1 MKPSVQ
7 TTTVTQTKAPV
18 LLKTLLLT
26 MLGIMSMIGF
36 GNTQPQAFSQTTT
49 GVSGPE
55 QDCIN
60 ALPVVQTVMT
70 HPLPYLGIGSPINE
84 ISPQVGTFPSGERN
98 GIWYRIDAQADG
110 FLGFVITPNIEA
122 DNYDWVV
129 YRLGN
134 IGTSTADLV
143 QQCFNIRTMAMLQIA
158 VNTSPIPGRTAA
170 TQDTSNQNIRP
181 VSPRI
186 RVERGV
192 TYMIYVANITGN
204 GGFRIDFSETDP
216 GVIQIVQQPQARM
229 TVAPVQTSG
238 AMGCNP
244 VSTIN
249 VTFSERILCASVT
262 NGTFI
267 ITGPGGPYTIT
278 NVRSQQCIPQPGIV
292 TDTMGQ
298 TFALT
303 VSPAL
308 SQTGAYT
315 VALATTPEEVRARDR
330 ATNPVPTPQSVTFP
344 LNVGNTPPSISPRTP
359 QSECLGRSI
368 TLTTDSL
375 GGNTRYEWFSSTN
388 PTVPIA
394 GQNGFRLQINSTYA
408 GELGLNPALFY
419 QSINQGPVNYF
430 VRITDQNG
438 CSRTSASVTVGFTAT
453 DVGIITG
460 RQRVCPTDPITLTA
474 PVAAGVISYRWTKD
488 GVAIEGPRGA
498 GPVLTGVNEAGV
510 YRVELFFAN
519 GCKNVTPADAT
530 AVVQTFPV
538 SGVVIEGPNAL
549 CDGGQVTLSLRGSL
563 ANLRSAQ
570 WSDASG
576 TVLGT
581 SSSITVSRPGTYTLR
596 VITNDGCVEQSQRVL
611 VQSQTLRI
619 NDAQVTPRLIPFC
632 EGDVGVQL
640 EARLNFISRPDGS
653 AAQASD
659 ITGYQWYRNGSII
672 TGATQATLR
681 AVEPGRYQFQVINR
695 DGCASVLS
703 PEITVQRLSNPPV
716 NIRTSNGLL
725 VFCRGERL
733 TLNAGSG
740 YTSYNWQRLEGGQLG
755 RSLGTDSTL
764 VITEGGTYRVSV
776 TAESGCAST
785 TSATITQVDNPTIAI
800 RTDGNR
806 TSFCEGGSLGLEA
819 ASDIRFSAY
828 EWRRAGSTT
837 IIGMQPRLVVNQPG
851 SYCLTVKVGEC
862 SSPQACV
869 TITVDPL
876 PSVPPI
882 TSNTGG
888 FDICPGN
895 ALVLDAGTPPTG
907 QTWTYQWLSGG
918 QPIQGATNRTLTVMN
933 PGTYNVTVTNTQGCQ
948 NRAPS
953 DVTVRQLPAPPQPLV
968 RDTLICTNDGTTQ
981 AFVPVLNFEANR
993 DQFRSF
999 EWAVE
1004 EGSMFRVLMPNA
1016 AGPLVNLAANGTA
1029 TFNRPGRYRL
1039 TVRNASLCATA
1050 SNTVVVS
1057 TASLS
1062 VRIERRNFGATLA
1075 VVSNP
1080 PSRPGSFQWF
1090 RNGVAIP
1097 PPEGTRDTLNPQE
1110 SGVYDVQITNII
1122 GCPIRASEI
1131 ARGGG
1136 GTVSFTTPT
1145 ISIVGTPSG
1154 SSTVIVTGNSITAAP
1169 GDSVGVRIIITA
1181 FGSIEPGAPVTSVL
1195 KFNATLLEPLFN
1207 TTDQGT
1213 DRVRRDTTFV
1223 REIQRRYAL
1232 PPAVGQPLR
1241 GSGAGGT
1248 VITADLPF
1256 RAALGNTSGT
1266 LIRLDSTRVAG
1277 VLNLGNAAVG
1287 EFRLTN
1293 LSFAGGIRLI
1303 NAPPKVSEV
1312 TLPEHRPRTVTA
1324 APQDGNAAGTVPSTP
1339 STTPRALLTL
1349 PPSLALVSYPNPVAY
1364 EMTLE
1369 YETDAPTSVVITLS
1383 DVYGRVVKALSV
1395 GAVAKGSSLLTVP
1408 MNDVP
1413 PGVYMV
1419 TLRTPTAVATTRV
1432 QVAR

>member
-18 LLKTLLLT
+18 LLKALLLT
-26 MLGIMSMIGF
+26 MLNMLSVLSVIAFGSM
-36 GNTQPQAFSQTTT
+36 QPQAFGQTTA

-70 HPLPYLGIGSPINE
+70 HPLPYLGIGSSINE

-98 GIWYRIDAQADG
+98 GIWYRVDAQADG
-110 FLGFVITPNIEA
+110 LLGFAITPNVEA

-134 IGTSTADLV
+134 IGTSTTDLV

-170 TQDTSNQNIRP
+170 TQDTANQIVRP

-192 TYMIYVANITGN
+192 TYMVYVANITGN
-204 GGFRIDFSETDP
+204 GGFRIDFSETDRNI
-216 GVIQIVQQPQARM
+216 IQTVTQPQARI

-238 AMGCNP
+238 AMGCNA

-262 NGTFI
+262 NGTF
-267 ITGPGGPYTIT
+267 TVSGPGGPYTVT
-278 NVRSQQCIPQPGIV
+278 NVLSQQCIPQPGIV
-292 TDTMGQ
+292 TNTMGQ
-298 TFALT
+298 TFTLT

-315 VALATTPEEVRARDR
+315 VALATAPESVRARDR
-330 ATNPVPTPQSVTFP
+330 ATNPVATPQSVTFS
-344 LNVGNTPPSISPRTP
+344 LTVGNAPASISPRTR

-368 TLTTDSL
+368 TLTTDSIA
-375 GGNTRYEWFSSTN
+375 GNTRYEWFSSTN
-388 PTVPIA
+388 PTVPIT
-394 GQNGFRLQINSTYA
+394 GQNGFRLQVNSTYA
-408 GELGLNPALFY
+408 GERGLNPALFY
-419 QSINQGPVNYF
+419 QSINQGPINYF

-438 CSRTSASVTVGFTAT
+438 CSRTSASVTVEFTAAE
-453 DVGIITG
+453 VGRITG
-460 RQRVCPTDPITLTA
+460 RQRVCPTNPITLAA
-474 PVAAGVISYRWTKD
+474 PVVAGVTGYRWTKD

-498 GPVLTGVNEAGV
+498 GPVLMGVNEAGV
-510 YRVELFFAN
+510 YRVELFLAN
-519 GCKNVTPADAT
+519 GCKNVTPADT
-530 AVVQTFPV
+530 SAVVETFPV
-538 SGVVIEGPNAL
+538 SGVVIEGPNAI

-576 TVLGT
+576 MMLG
-581 SSSITVSRPGTYTLR
+581 SGSSIMVSRPGTYTLR

-611 VQSQTLRI
+611 IQSQTLRI
-619 NDAQVTPRLIPFC
+619 NDAQVTPRMIPFC
-632 EGDVGVQL
+632 EGDVGAQL
-640 EARLNFISRPDGS
+640 EVRLNFISRPDGS

-659 ITGYQWYRNGSII
+659 IAGYQWYRNGNVIV
-672 TGATQATLR
+672 GATQATFR

-703 PEITVQRLSNPPV
+703 PEITVQRLANPPV

-740 YTSYNWQRLEGGQLG
+740 YTSYNWQRLEGGQFG
-755 RSLGTDSTL
+755 RSLGTDSTI

-776 TAESGCAST
+776 TAESGCASA
-785 TSATITQVDNPTIAI
+785 TSATITQVDNPTITI

-806 TSFCEGGSLGLEA
+806 TSFCQGGSLGLEA

-837 IIGMQPRLVVNQPG
+837 IIGMQPRLVVNEPG

-869 TITVDPL
+869 NITVDPL
-876 PSVPPI
+876 PTVPPI

-895 ALVLDAGTPPTG
+895 TLILDAGAAPAG

-918 QPIQGATNRTLTVMN
+918 QPIQGATNRTFTVMTA
-933 PGTYNVTVTNTQGCQ
+933 GTYNVTVTNTQGCQ

-953 DVTVRQLPAPPQPLV
+953 DVTVRQLPAPPQPVV

-981 AFVPVLNFEANR
+981 AIVPVLNFEANR
-993 DQFRSF
+993 DQFRTF
-999 EWAVE
+999 EWAAE
-1004 EGSMFRVLMPNA
+1004 EGTTSIFRMLTPNA

-1039 TVRNASLCATA
+1039 TVRNASSCATA

-1057 TASLS
+1057 TASLT
-1062 VRIERRNFGATLA
+1062 VRIERRNFGATFA
-1075 VVSNP
+1075 VLSNP

-1090 RNGVAIP
+1090 RNGMPIP

-1110 SGVYDVQITNII
+1110 NGVYDVQITNVI

-1131 ARGGG
+1131 TRGGG

-1145 ISIVGTPSG
+1145 ISIIGVPSG
-1154 SSTVIVTGNSITAAP
+1154 SPTVIVTGNSITAAP

-1207 TTDQGT
+1207 TTEQGT
-1213 DRVRRDTTFV
+1213 DRVRRDSTFV

-1232 PPAVGQPLR
+1232 PAAVGQPLR
-1241 GSGAGGT
+1241 GSGAGGS

-1266 LIRLDSTRVAG
+1266 LIRLDSTRIAG
-1277 VLNLGNAAVG
+1277 VLNLGNTVVG

-1303 NAPPKVSEV
+1303 NALPRVSEV
-1312 TLPEHRPRTVTA
+1312 TLPEHRPRTVVA
-1324 APQDGNAAGTVPSTP
+1324 ALQDGSAAA
-1339 STTPRALLTL
+1339 TTPNNTATLL
-1349 PPSLALVSYPNPVAY
+1349 PSLALASYPNPTSS

-1369 YETDAPTSVVITLS
+1369 YETDAPTSIVVTVS
-1383 DVYGRVVKALSV
+1383 DVYGRVVKALNV
-1395 GAVAKGSSLLTVP
+1395 GAVAKGSSVLNVP